1 MNILQHACLLAAFVV
16 LVPTAHAAGSLEVE
30 DAWIREAPPGATML
44 AGYATLKNRGDARL
58 LVLLVESDAFEEGSM
73 HETVLEGG
81 VSKMRELER
90 IEIEPGAQ
98 VRLEPGGKHL
108 MLMQPRHAIVAGS
121 SIGITFVMADNTR
134 VEAPFVVRGIGP

>member
-58 LVLLVESDAFEEGSM
+58 LVLLVESDAFEEASM

>member
-1 MNILQHACLLAAFVV
+1 
-16 LVPTAHAAGSLEVE
+16 
-30 DAWIREAPPGATML
+30 ML

-90 IEIEPGAQ
+90 IEIAPGAE